1 MIKTNNSQT
10 EAWNIAPKLISSEQI
25 DYTAETEVL
34 VVGGGNAGFLA
45 AISAAKQGA
54 KTMLIEREKSI
65 SLIRTYI
72 GGVNSNAQQ
81 RAGVEIDANEITNT
95 LMQYAIN
102 RADQRLIKL
111 WAEQSGR
118 VNDLIFL
125 KKNY

>member
-1 MIKTNNSQT
+1 M
-10 EAWNIAPKLISSEQI
+10 
-25 DYTAETEVL
+25 L